1 MGRLACLAVRS
12 ASGEFLDPTT
22 GRVLGCIAEGADV
35 QKLVEVYQAL
45 RNSQVVRRGNSEVR
59 ISEIRMLANHTAGGE
74 MKAPVKVRA

>member
-22 GRVLGCIAEGADV
+22 GKVLGCIAEGADV
-35 QKLVEVYQAL
+35 QRLVEVYQAL
-45 RNSQVVRRGNSEVR
+45 RNSRVVRRGKEEIG

-74 MKAPVKVRA
+74 LKSPVKIRA